1 MVRQENVE
9 GLKAVEENMS
19 SMSQASAPLKTVPF
33 INSSSYTFW
42 QKLLLC
48 VAGSVVLTLSAKI
61 IIPCWPVNATLQNL
75 AVIMLGAIYGRKLA
89 TFSVL
94 LYLAEG
100 ACGLPVFTST
110 PIQGIGLAYMMGPSA
125 GFLFGFILMAYAAGL
140 LYENGWG
147 STLFKAVILCLI
159 ANLVLYIPGI
169 LWLSLCIG
177 PKAALANATLWI
189 PGFLTKMGLA
199 VALFLQLTSLK
210 ARSSTSD
217 ILS

>member
-1 MVRQENVE
+1 
-9 GLKAVEENMS
+9 MS
-19 SMSQASAPLKTVPF
+19 SMSQAPAQLKAVPF
-33 INSSSYTFW
+33 INSSSYTVW

-48 VAGSVVLTLSAKI
+48 VVGSVLLTLSAKI
-61 IIPCWPVNATLQNL
+61 IIPCWPVNANLQTL
-75 AVIMLGAIYGRKLA
+75 AVIMLGAVYGRKLA

-110 PIQGIGLAYMMGPSA
+110 PAQGIGLAYMMGPSA

-159 ANLVLYIPGI
+159 ANLALYIPGM

-177 PKAALANATLWI
+177 LKATLTNAALWI
-189 PGFLTKMGLA
+189 PGFLAKMGLA
-199 VALFLQLTSLK
+199 VALLLQLSSLK
-210 ARSSTSD
+210 VRSSISD
-217 ILS
+217 LPAGNENL